1 VFIEAKDDGSGGD
14 NWSYKSYK
22 LQSSSQIITTNQHAI
37 FLQAG
42 YPSCRPTNSVKALK
56 HCLGP
61 YSWDKSYSGSRENFW
76 TIVSLL
82 TSDNRKYK
90 EHLACNNFF
99 STNYLLVTWHSFLVS
114 FCLACF
120 SAHSQSISSIIYCP
134 MPLPDIHSPCLVV
147 WVRNMVHNKAP
158 VLSH

>member
-1 VFIEAKDDGSGGD
+1 MFIEAKDDGSGGD

-22 LQSSSQIITTNQHAI
+22 LQSSSQIITTNQYAI

-99 STNYLLVTWHSFLVS
+99 NKLSSGHMAFIFSFILFS
-114 FCLACF
+114 MLFCT
-120 SAHSQSISSIIYCP
+120 QSINFQHYI
-134 MPLPDIHSPCLVV
+134 
-147 WVRNMVHNKAP
+147 
-158 VLSH
+158 LSNASTRHT